1 MLFETKIKVNK
12 NYACPF
18 EKGTLVKLTKDYT
31 TSPGNNEYM
40 VKGCFCKIYE
50 CGLDFLYINENG
62 GEKDFVGEGPWCSVD
77 TIIEDSD
84 CKTEEDRDRL
94 LECYDFTGIVR
105 ERYLKEIELADLL

>member
-50 CGLDFLYINENG
+50 LSLIH
-62 GEKDFVGEGPWCSVD
+62 
-77 TIIEDSD
+77 I
-84 CKTEEDRDRL
+84 
-94 LECYDFTGIVR
+94 
-105 ERYLKEIELADLL
+105 